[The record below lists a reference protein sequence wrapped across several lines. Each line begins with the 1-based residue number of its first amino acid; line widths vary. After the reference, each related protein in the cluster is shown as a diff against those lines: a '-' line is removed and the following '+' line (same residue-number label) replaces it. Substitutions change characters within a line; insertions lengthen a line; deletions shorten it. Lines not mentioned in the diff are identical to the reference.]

1 MDFKYFKEILNL
13 IEIDIMPDYIS
24 AAERLTLTI
33 RFLPTG
39 ESFGSLRF
47 QFRISYQAISYIK
60 KSFCNA
66 IVKYLVPLCLKVPST
81 EEAWLSIAENFV
93 SPW

>member
-1 MDFKYFKEILNL
+1 MMRMDFEHFKEILNW
-13 IEIDIMPDYIS
+13 IKPDITPQEIMGGSKVIS
-24 AAERLTLTI
+24 ATKRLTLTI

-47 QFRISYQAISYIK
+47 QFRISNRVISFII

-66 IVKYLVPLCLKVPST
+66 IVKYLVPLCLKVLST
-81 EEAWLSIAENFV
+81 EEA
-93 SPW
+93 